1 MTPLPLF
8 TTSLTLRGV
17 PPGYDGRSGRNCDGG
32 DLAGRLGPG
41 RKRNPGP
48 TAGSAGFVRA
58 GVSVWAARARPR
70 ASVDVRRERE
80 VARRRRDE
88 VDGGSA
94 RQVVVLRS
102 DGRALVRQRPDRDIA
117 R

>member
-17 PPGYDGRSGRNCDGG
+17 PPCYDGRSGRNCDGG
-32 DLAGRLGPG
+32 DLAGRWG
-41 RKRNPGP
+41 RGASATPAPQR
-48 TAGSAGFVRA
+48 GSAGFVRA
-58 GVSVWAARARPR
+58 GVAVRAARARPR

-80 VARRRRDE
+80 VGRRRRDQ

-102 DGRALVRQRPDRDIA
+102 DGRALVRQRPDRDVA